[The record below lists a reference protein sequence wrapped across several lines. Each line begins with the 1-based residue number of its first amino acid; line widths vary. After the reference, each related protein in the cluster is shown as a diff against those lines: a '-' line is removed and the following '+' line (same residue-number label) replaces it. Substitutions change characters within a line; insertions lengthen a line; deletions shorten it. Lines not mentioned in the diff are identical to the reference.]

1 MELNAARRKI
11 VQGGCVD
18 LATAFL
24 RFLETSDASTL
35 DEFGLDRCIV

>member
-1 MELNAARRKI
+1 MGDDCFDFVTR
-11 VQGGCVD
+11 
-18 LATAFL
+18 FL